1 MMPMVIS
8 AARAGPP
15 SAESTRGLAAAA
27 PRNLRR
33 ESSCLLIN
41 DPRSPM
47 PEWQLSDGNSAPG
60 RRREAILADA
70 LEFAAGDRLNF
81 ALRLV
86 CNRTII
92 QQNGGSPG
100 RGRGS
105 PHHAPGV

>member
-41 DPRSPM
+41 DP
-47 PEWQLSDGNSAPG
+47 PEAQCLNGSSLTVIQPLEGG
-60 RRREAILADA
+60 REAILASIA
-70 LEFAAGDRLNF
+70 LEFAAGDRPKLC
-81 ALRLV
+81 ASIGL
-86 CNRTII
+86 
-92 QQNGGSPG
+92 Q
-100 RGRGS
+100 
-105 PHHAPGV
+105 